1 MTRSQDSPGAP
12 SPIAGGSTTG
22 SPPPGQQQVT
32 PQSWHLP
39 PGAAPGAAGLPAG
52 AGAAP
57 AAAAAPARERPLPPT
72 GCVSAALLAHQ
83 APRWHCRKE
92 RARRRICI
100 DATSY
105 AERLSPGE
113 LAGAPETKTRLRVL
127 LARHSLLCQGRSPLS
142 LHRMLETA
150 QRGLHVQA
158 LGRSGSS
165 KHGCKTQPG
174 CVALGGADAPV
185 RVRSLPQASRSSKP
199 SAGTPSCL
207 FTRRLRD
214 AAASCAC
221 AGGLSTGDCDRPLR
235 HPHLHPHW
243 QAGGLL
249 GSASQ
254 TRLLPAAASPA
265 GWTPFGCVAARAASP
280 AVPAAPAAKVVSLG
294 RLAAAATLAGWTPF
308 GRASS
313 SGLSPASDL
322 VGSAPVAKGLA
333 GGPAD
338 TAHCTKPLVLL
349 ALGASG
355 MHPQLKLWRLQA
367 TAPVYATLCVS
378 PAAVAPSA
386 APNCSTLPAARAH
399 AVLSCVNCHTT
410 STLHKGAGS

>member
-1 MTRSQDSPGAP
+1 MTRLHMLKG
-12 SPIAGGSTTG
+12 
-22 SPPPGQQQVT
+22 
-32 PQSWHLP
+32 
-39 PGAAPGAAGLPAG
+39 
-52 AGAAP
+52 
-57 AAAAAPARERPLPPT
+57 
-72 GCVSAALLAHQ
+72 
-83 APRWHCRKE
+83 
-92 RARRRICI
+92 RARRSLQAPLRQKNKS
-100 DATSY
+100 A
-105 AERLSPGE
+105 G
-113 LAGAPETKTRLRVL
+113 LACQAPPFVPRQVSLEFAQNAQHSTAG
-127 LARHSLLCQGRSPLS
+127 LARAS
-142 LHRMLETA
+142 
-150 QRGLHVQA
+150 A
-158 LGRSGSS
+158 LGCSGLS

-199 SAGTPSCL
+199 GAGTPSCL
-207 FTRRLRD
+207 IMRLLQD

-221 AGGLSTGDCDRPLR
+221 ACGLSTGDCDRPLR

-249 GSASQ
+249 GSAAQ

-322 VGSAPVAKGLA
+322 AGLAPVAKGLA
-333 GGPAD
+333 AGPAD
-338 TAHCTKPLVLL
+338 TAHCKKPLVLL